1 MKQER
6 ISTSQL
12 KQQLAQAQNISEREA
27 GLFIEAMINSVSEGL
42 VQDGQVRITGLGQ
55 FKVQA
60 VQPRK
65 SVDVNTGNEIII
77 EGYNKVSFTPEATI
91 KSQIKE
97 TAPAAVP
104 HKEEFDPIQKLGQQA
119 DAIMDIIA
127 DINKPTE
134 PEIPENPVT
143 PITPITPDTPVTPT
157 TTETPAS
164 PTAQPFIPPKIE
176 TTENKQEHNSRPF
189 IITGI
194 VIASLLLLCIVGYFV
209 FQPQVDTWIAGLMEK
224 TENVPDTVLIAS
236 NNNSQQEVYN
246 EETDYVEPE
255 GNLSEDTETKETEE
269 IVQEP
274 AIPQETAKTEQPAIQ
289 QETAQTEQPVQKI
302 QSLEIKHFIEIH
314 EDENAEPIYDV
325 VKSGVT
331 LAALARKHYNGQTDF
346 WVYIYD
352 ANRDQLSAPSSVKLG
367 MKLRIPNIDDRDP
380 DVILEAQRRVEEYRR
395 NRNKNK

>member
-6 ISTSQL
+6 INISQL

-27 GLFIEAMINSVSEGL
+27 VLFIEAMINSITKGL
-42 VQDGQVRITGLGQ
+42 IQDGQVRITGLGQ

-60 VQPRK
+60 VKPRK

-77 EGYNKVSFTPEATI
+77 EGYNKVNFTPEATI
-91 KSQIKE
+91 KNQIKDV
-97 TAPAAVP
+97 APAA
-104 HKEEFDPIQKLGQQA
+104 ESSSNEIDPIRKLGQQA

-127 DINKPTE
+127 DINNPAEQETTD
-134 PEIPENPVT
+134 IPKQA
-143 PITPITPDTPVTPT
+143 DT
-157 TTETPAS
+157 
-164 PTAQPFIPPKIE
+164 QPFIPPQIE
-176 TTENKQEHNSRPF
+176 PIVTKPEHNNRPF

-209 FQPQVDTWIAGLMEK
+209 FQPQVDTWITGMMNKSQE
-224 TENVPDTVLIAS
+224 TEYTQLLAS
-236 NNNSQQEVYN
+236 NDNGQEEDNINYT
-246 EETDYVEPE
+246 EQDE
-255 GNLSEDTETKETEE
+255 NLSENVETEEITE

-274 AIPQETAKTEQPAIQ
+274 TPQEQATQEQATSQESATTEQQVTPQ
-289 QETAQTEQPVQKI
+289 KSPKPEQKSPMVQ
-302 QSLEIKHFIEIH
+302 STVIKHFIEIQ
-314 EDENAEPIYDV
+314 EDENAEPRYDV

-331 LAALARKHYNGQTDF
+331 LAALARKHFNGQTDF

-352 ANRDQLSAPSSVKLG
+352 ANLDQLSTPSSVKLG